1 MPPLQLSVD
10 ESATTTSLRLRL
22 RDGTSEL
29 HRRVE
34 ARLDL
39 LTPSLTPE
47 RYRRIL
53 AALYGYYEPLEQRLG
68 LIATTQPFGLAL
80 RTRAPNLVDDLAWLG
95 LSADRI
101 ARLPRCT
108 ELPRVDDVQDAAGCL
123 YVVEGAALGG
133 VVVTRALG
141 PRLGSTPERGGRFFA
156 DAGSNV
162 LQRWSSVV
170 AWLDAL
176 PGRGD
181 AVLAA
186 ARATF
191 CTLDRW
197 LAAQDSAQ

>member
-1 MPPLQLSVD
+1 MPLQVSVD
-10 ESATTTSLRLRL
+10 DSTTTTSLRLRL

-29 HRRVE
+29 HRRLE

-39 LTPSLTPE
+39 LTPGLTRE
-47 RYRRIL
+47 RYRRVL

-68 LIATTQPFGLAL
+68 VIAATQPFGLTLHA
-80 RTRAPNLVDDLAWLG
+80 RAPNLVADLAWLG
-95 LSADRI
+95 LSPDRI

-108 ELPRVDDVQDAAGCL
+108 ALPRIDGVEDAAGCL

-162 LQRWSSVV
+162 SQRWSTVV

-191 CTLDRW
+191 STLDRW
-197 LAAQDSAQ
+197 LAAQKSAQ